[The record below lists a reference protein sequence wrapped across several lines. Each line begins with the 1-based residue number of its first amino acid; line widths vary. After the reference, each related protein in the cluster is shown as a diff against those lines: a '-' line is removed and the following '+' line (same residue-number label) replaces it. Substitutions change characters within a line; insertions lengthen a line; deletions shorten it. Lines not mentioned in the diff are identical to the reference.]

1 MNKTFDCVEM
11 KNRIQQ
17 AMREEEER
25 IGAKTAAERRHRW
38 LADSDDPL
46 ASWWQSLAALPD
58 ANPARLMVRDELP

>member
-11 KNRIQQ
+11 KNRIQLV
-17 AMREEEER
+17 MREEEER
-25 IGAKTAAERRHRW
+25 IGAKAAAERRHRL

-58 ANPARLMVRDELP
+58 ANPEPLVVRDDLP